1 MKQHSTTSINS
12 PNSKIFKK
20 NASLYKMTPLTK
32 NPLTGLLIAVVTTLI
47 FIRTGLVPNYSLGSI
62 IGITIVAWLAAENGG
77 NDVSKGVAP
86 LVASGAAKEWTA
98 LIYGAIVTAFGGTL
112 SIYFAIKLLKLFT
125 GGLINSN
132 YEVNTIM
139 ALSMAIGAT
148 LWVALATRF
157 SLPVSTTH
165 SIVGSVIMVGCVA
178 LGVSSVV
185 WSSLVSKVVM
195 PLLLSPL
202 LGLSIAWALTFLIQ
216 FIKLPSS
223 AGKGITWVSS
233 GAICFVRAV
242 NDTPKIVAITAL
254 VAITSIN
261 IKNIDALFPLFL
273 LVTVSMSIGSLVKGV
288 SVTQLLA
295 RKVAQLDNQSSVSSV
310 LTTTVLVMASSQL
323 GLPVSTTHVSTTAII
338 GAGLR
343 KNKNAVN
350 WSVVRDMVLSW
361 IVTLPGAG
369 ILGILAYYIL
379 TFVK

>member
-1 MKQHSTTSINS
+1 MEQHSNTVIGNQ
-12 PNSKIFKK
+12 NSKILNKD
-20 NASLYKMTPLTK
+20 NVWHRMIPLTK
-32 NPLTGLLIAVVTTLI
+32 NPLTGLFIAVATTLI
-47 FIRTGLVPNYSLGSI
+47 FMLMDLVPNYSLESI

-86 LVASGAAKEWTA
+86 LVASGVARERTA
-98 LIYGAIVTAFGGTL
+98 LIYGAIVTALAGTI

-125 GGLINSN
+125 SGLINSN
-132 YEVNTIM
+132 YEVNTTM

-148 LWVALATRF
+148 LWVSLATRF

-165 SIVGSVIMVGCVA
+165 AIVGSVIMIGCVA
-178 LGVSSVV
+178 LGGSSIV

-202 LGLSIAWALTFLIQ
+202 LGLSIAWVLTFVIQ

-223 AGKGITWVSS
+223 AGKLITWISS

-261 IKNIDALFPLFL
+261 TKNTDDLFPLFL
-273 LVTVSMSIGSLVKGV
+273 LITVSMSIGSLVKGL

-295 RKVAQLDNQSSVSSV
+295 RKVTQLDNQSSLSSV
-310 LTTTVLVMASSQL
+310 LTTTLLVMASSRF

-338 GAGLR
+338 GAGLG
-343 KNKNAVN
+343 KNKDAIN

-369 ILGILAYYIL
+369 ILAMLAYYIL
-379 TFVK
+379 IFVK